1 MSSRARV
8 LVLNSALGPL
18 DYRVPAG
25 SHVEPGS
32 VVIAPLGPRQL
43 LGVVWEP
50 ERMPSDAEV
59 GDNRLRPLLGVVDVP
74 PLAAP
79 LRRLIE
85 WTADYYLAP
94 PAAVVRMALAST
106 SALEGARTVT
116 EYRATGTVPPRLTPQ
131 REQAL
136 ERIGDRQGL
145 IRELATLADVS
156 DAVVR
161 GLVKAGALEAVS
173 VDIDSPYPHPDPAFG
188 PPTLAEAQQAAA
200 DELVAGVAAH
210 DFRPTLLDG
219 VTGSG
224 KTEVY
229 FEAVAE
235 AIRQGRQ
242 TLVLLPEIALT
253 EPFLKRFHDRFGCE
267 PVAWHSGLRSTQR
280 RRAWRAIASG
290 EALVTVGARSALF
303 LPYRNLGLIVVDE
316 AHETSFKQEEGV
328 HYHARDV
335 AVMRGKFEQCPVILA
350 SATPAIET
358 RQQVA
363 LGRYA
368 ELKLPGRYG
377 PAEMPTI
384 EAIDLIQHPPERG
397 TWIAPKLV
405 TALRDTFEKGEQ
417 SLLFLNRR
425 GYAPLTLCRNCG
437 HRFQC
442 PNCTAWMVE
451 HRLTRRLACHH
462 CGHVMPTPRA
472 CPECKA
478 EDSLVACGPGVE
490 RIADEVATLFPEA
503 KTAVVTSDTIWSP
516 AKAAEFVG
524 RMEAGDIDI
533 VVGTQLVTKGYHFP
547 NLTLVGVIDAD
558 LGLEGGDLRAAER
571 TFQQIRQVSGRAG
584 RGAKPG
590 HVFIQTHSPSA
601 QVMQALITG
610 DAEAFYEAETE
621 ARRDAGAP
629 PFGRYAAIVVSSEEQ
644 ACAHEVA
651 RAVAQSA
658 PRVDGMAVYGP
669 APAPL
674 AMLRGRHRYRLL
686 VHARRAL
693 DVQDVI
699 RDWLGGLDWP
709 AKARVT
715 VDVDPYNFL

>member
-405 TALRDTFEKGEQ
+405 TALRETFEKREQ